1 MRIFKKLKVQSVVVS
16 LLYLVLGI
24 CLLAVP
30 DAAKRTVCYFA
41 GAMLIVS
48 GLVQIINYFLYSVVR
63 FGFLWGIIDV
73 FAGIFIVSSADI
85 FAQTEIF
92 ALLFGILLVGKSIFE
107 FQTAADMKRF
117 GVKFWW
123 RKRRTRRC
131 FLSWEWCCCSTP
143 SEPKG
148 RCLFISACVLCLTVF
163 WALRLTFLFPE
174 RLKR

>member
-1 MRIFKKLKVQSVVVS
+1 MRECAIIKTNFQEQRRLLCRIFKKLKVQSVVVS

-123 RKRRTRRC
+123 AETAYAALLLVLGVVLLVRPLRSRKGVVCLSRRV
-131 FLSWEWCCCSTP
+131 F
-143 SEPKG
+143 
-148 RCLFISACVLCLTVF
+148 SA
-163 WALRLTFLFPE
+163 
-174 RLKR
+174 

>member
-73 FAGIFIVSSADI
+73 FAGIFIVRTDGNFRSAFRHSVGREKHFRVSDGCGHEEVRRKI
-85 FAQTEIF
+85 
-92 ALLFGILLVGKSIFE
+92 LVGGNGVRG
-107 FQTAADMKRF
+107 AAACLGSGAAVRPLRSRK
-117 GVKFWW
+117 GVVCLS
-123 RKRRTRRC
+123 RRV
-131 FLSWEWCCCSTP
+131 F
-143 SEPKG
+143 
-148 RCLFISACVLCLTVF
+148 SA
-163 WALRLTFLFPE
+163 
-174 RLKR
+174 

>member
-73 FAGIFIVSSADI
+73 FAGIFYCQLGGYIRTDGNFRSAFRHSVGREKHFRVSDGCGHEEVRRKI
-85 FAQTEIF
+85 
-92 ALLFGILLVGKSIFE
+92 LVGGNGVRG
-107 FQTAADMKRF
+107 AASCLGSGAAVRPLRSRK
-117 GVKFWW
+117 GVVCLS
-123 RKRRTRRC
+123 RRV
-131 FLSWEWCCCSTP
+131 F
-143 SEPKG
+143 
-148 RCLFISACVLCLTVF
+148 SA
-163 WALRLTFLFPE
+163 
-174 RLKR
+174 

>member
-92 ALLFGILLVGKSIFE
+92 CWSGKAFSSF
-107 FQTAADMKRF
+107 
-117 GVKFWW
+117 
-123 RKRRTRRC
+123 RR
-131 FLSWEWCCCSTP
+131 
-143 SEPKG
+143 
-148 RCLFISACVLCLTVF
+148 
-163 WALRLTFLFPE
+163 LRT
-174 RLKR
+174 